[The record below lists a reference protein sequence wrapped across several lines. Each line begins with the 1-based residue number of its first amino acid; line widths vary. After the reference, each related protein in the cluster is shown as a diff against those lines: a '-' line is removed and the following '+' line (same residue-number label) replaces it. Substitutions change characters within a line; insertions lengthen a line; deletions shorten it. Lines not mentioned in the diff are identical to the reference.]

1 MTEIAVLRMA
11 NSMLAEKLV
20 ATETENAVL
29 KAQIILLQKGVANE
43 NGNVS
48 AGPVQP
54 EYAENNSGEGK

>member
-29 KAQIILLQKGVANE
+29 KAQLILLQKGVANE

-54 EYAENNSGEGK
+54 EYAENNHGEGE

>member
-1 MTEIAVLRMA
+1 MNEVDVLRVA
-11 NSMLAEKLV
+11 NGMLAEKLV

-29 KAQIILLQKGVANE
+29 KAQLILLQKGVANE

-54 EYAENNSGEGK
+54 EYAENNHGEGE

>member
-1 MTEIAVLRMA
+1 MNEVDVLRVA
-11 NSMLAEKLV
+11 NGMLSEKLV

-29 KAQIILLQKGVANE
+29 KAQLILLQKGVANE

-54 EYAENNSGEGK
+54 EYAENNHGEGK